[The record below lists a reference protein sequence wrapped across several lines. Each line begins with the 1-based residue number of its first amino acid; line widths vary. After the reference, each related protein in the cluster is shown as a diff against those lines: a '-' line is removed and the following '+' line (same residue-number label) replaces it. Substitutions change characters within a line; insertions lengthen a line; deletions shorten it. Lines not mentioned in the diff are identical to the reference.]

1 MGRSSQSVL
10 SLSFDAG
17 FGVNGFKGIYH
28 FLLYIDKRANKE
40 QKCQCTLS
48 IRGYLL
54 RYNGTWNTFT
64 AQAQLGSRLRAHTE
78 SHFKFLDLA
87 WKVHRNWDHHTITTF
102 KILVTNK
109 EIPFFWVYL
118 SFCFCCYK
126 MTNEPKEHSLGIWN
140 LPKVDCVWN
149 NYFRCLHYAQK
160 PKFQSDF

>member
-28 FLLYIDKRANKE
+28 LLLYIDKRANKE

-109 EIPFFWVYL
+109 EVPFFWVYL